1 MQDWGWGYGGC
12 YTLYNMRLFDIHRV
26 RAIVHLSVAFGPLA
40 HTLRRA
46 KGNEMAALNLTPIA
60 AAIGGAASAES
71 KARDK
76 WLTASKAASKAGVTV
91 AMITKGT
98 TKEPNA
104 AFDAVVYETLRQFII
119 TGISAGKTAERYDA
133 ARPDASGEEAVKGAS
148 TWTMAQ
154 IVNLTKEQL
163 RDIDS
168 DKLKMMRRAYM
179 QLVDGTM
186 MGRLRSYMDRIENPE
201 PKEKGTKTKTATK
214 TEPNAPLLQRGKDVL
229 NELVAGLLS
238 MKRDDGTAMAGIV
251 QAHEA
256 ACEALA
262 RLGQV
267 K

>member
-1 MQDWGWGYGGC
+1 
-12 YTLYNMRLFDIHRV
+12 
-26 RAIVHLSVAFGPLA
+26 
-40 HTLRRA
+40 
-46 KGNEMAALNLTPIA
+46 MAALNLTPIA

-104 AFDAVVYETLRQFII
+104 SFDAVVYETLRQFII
-119 TGISAGKTAERYDA
+119 TGISAGKTAEKYDA
-133 ARPDASGEEAVKGAS
+133 ARPDASGEEMVKGAS

-168 DKLKMMRRAYM
+168 DKLKMMRRSYM

-201 PKEKGTKTKTATK
+201 PKEKGTKTKPAAK
-214 TEPNAPLLQRGKDVL
+214 AAEPNAPLLQRAKDVL

-238 MKRDDGTAMAGIV
+238 MKRDDGTTMSGVIE
-251 QAHEA
+251 AHEA
-256 ACEALA
+256 AIEALA

>member
-1 MQDWGWGYGGC
+1 M
-12 YTLYNMRLFDIHRV
+12 N
-26 RAIVHLSVAFGPLA
+26 AP
-40 HTLRRA
+40 
-46 KGNEMAALNLTPIA
+46 LNLTPIA

-119 TGISAGKTAERYDA
+119 TGISAGKTAEKYDA

-168 DKLKMMRRAYM
+168 DKLKMMRRSYM

-201 PKEKGTKTKTATK
+201 PKEKGTKAKPAAK
-214 TEPNAPLLQRGKDVL
+214 ASSSDQVS
-229 NELVAGLLS
+229 LLS
-238 MKRDDGTAMAGIV
+238 SQTIAVLLPRRR
-251 QAHEA
+251 
-256 ACEALA
+256 ALA
-262 RLGQV
+262 SRAQMKLGCMAMMGV
-267 K
+267 LEYWSNGVM